1 MFRLCGSHGVRRDFV
16 NENLAEPAK
25 QFAYDS
31 YRLVQKCSKPE
42 AKEYK
47 KIVLA
52 TSIGFAIMGVIGFL
66 VKLVFIPINQ
76 LLLG

>member
-1 MFRLCGSHGVRRDFV
+1 MKDNVAD
-16 NENLAEPAK
+16 PAK
-25 QFAYDS
+25 QFALDS

-47 KIVLA
+47 KILLA
-52 TSIGFAIMGVIGFL
+52 TSVGFAIMGVIGFL